1 MPSKRQ
7 VLDLLPRD
15 ELVELVGRYN
25 LLVRDGKAQL
35 ADMLDGHRPA
45 LPELLA
51 GISCD
56 RLKELCRGLGLG
68 DGSREK
74 AAAAAAG
81 RSSACSPLGAES
93 RPEDLEDEPSGSGFE
108 RLQAF
113 PRPRERLDL
122 RTESMHALQ
131 SRRAAD
137 AHVELR

>member
-25 LLVRDGKAQL
+25 LLVPDGKAQL
-35 ADMLDGHRPA
+35 ADMLDGHG
-45 LPELLA
+45 PELLA

-81 RSSACSPLGAES
+81 RSSACSPLGAEF
-93 RPEDLEDEPSGSGFE
+93 RPEALEDEPSRRGFE